1 MEKTIQKKVL
11 PFHAVNEFMRDDY
24 RLVILQEALSDQTIN
39 TPELRQR
46 IGRMVS
52 KGVQIPGFRN
62 SNLAP
67 VGIKI
72 KNSTSLF
79 ERSPEFAA
87 AVMEAWSHQHAD
99 LRSKMAELLASRG
112 WLIPPVDDDHS
123 LLPGFQLDWPKADT
137 YEVLIEEL
145 RKNAPDL
152 RETDDDISLM
162 AVWIGNRLPYNLY
175 EDEEKKD

>member
-1 MEKTIQKKVL
+1 MEKTIKKKYL

-24 RLVILQEALSDQTIN
+24 RLLILQEALTDQTN
-39 TPELRQR
+39 NSPELRQR
-46 IGRMVS
+46 MSRMVA

-67 VGIKI
+67 AGIKV

-87 AVMEAWSHQHAD
+87 AVMECWSNLHVD
-99 LRSKMAELLASRG
+99 LKSKMAELLISKG
-112 WLIPPVDDDHS
+112 WTIPPVDEDHS
-123 LLPGFQLDWPKADT
+123 QLPGFQLDWPKEDT
-137 YEVLIEEL
+137 FEVLIEAL
-145 RKNAPDL
+145 HTNFPDL
-152 RETDDDISLM
+152 EDSDDNISLM

-175 EDEEKKD
+175 GDQEKTD